1 MVFLAGEVVVDYDL
15 RLRSELDGKR
25 LWVTAY
31 ANDAP
36 CYVASRRLIDEGG
49 YEVDGSM
56 LYYDKPGRLAME
68 AEGRIVRAVHDQLPE
83 SFDPPR
89 P

>member
-1 MVFLAGEVVVDYDL
+1 MVFLAGEVVVDYTL
-15 RLRSELDGKR
+15 RLKRELPQNK

-36 CYVASRRLIDEGG
+36 GYIASTRLIREGG
-49 YEVDGSM
+49 YEVDDSM
-56 LYYDKPGRLAME
+56 DNYDKPVRLSLE
-68 AEGRIVRAVHDQLPE
+68 TEDQIISTVKNMLT
-83 SFDPPR
+83 SGAR